1 MMVKLLGSPMK
12 KTPASDALAQ
22 RESRAVLDSL
32 RRIVR
37 GLRLY
42 ARHCETHLGL
52 SAAQLF
58 ALRKVQEAGRLSLR
72 ELAQATL
79 TDLSSVSVVAERLR
93 TKGLLRR
100 RQAVEDR
107 RRAELTVAPA
117 GLALLQRSPDPLQ
130 ERLAA
135 SLLSLPQARRRALER
150 DLAKLVHDAGLDS
163 QNAPLFFEEES

>member
-1 MMVKLLGSPMK
+1 MK
-12 KTPASDALAQ
+12 NSSLSKNSA
-22 RESRAVLDSL
+22 LDSL

-100 RQAVEDR
+100 RQADDDR
-107 RRAELTVAPA
+107 RRAELTVTTA
-117 GLALLQRSPDPLQ
+117 GLALLKRSPDPLQ
-130 ERLAA
+130 DRLIA
-135 SLLSLPQARRRALER
+135 SLNSLPSTRRQALER
-150 DLAKLVHDAGLDS
+150 DLAKLVRDAGLDS
-163 QNAPLFFEEES
+163 QAAHLFFEEEP